1 MYINWKQLTHS
12 RNAIIFEIEIDRSFS
27 AAHQLRGYN
36 GDCCKLHGHNYKI
49 TVTVRS
55 SELDEIGIALDFKK
69 LKAELDALLA
79 EYDHS
84 NLSELADFQ
93 AVNPTS
99 ENLARTIYRKI
110 SEKMNGGTIRVH
122 RVRVGESD
130 HSAVTY
136 FED

>member
-1 MYINWKQLTHS
+1 M
-12 RNAIIFEIEIDRSFS
+12 FEIEIDRSFS

-110 SEKMNGGTIRVH
+110 SEKMTRGTIRVH

-130 HSAVTY
+130 HSAVTS

>member
-1 MYINWKQLTHS
+1 M
-12 RNAIIFEIEIDRSFS
+12 FEIEIDRSFS

-36 GDCCKLHGHNYKI
+36 GDCCQLHGHNYKL
-49 TVTVRS
+49 TVSVRS
-55 SELDEIGIALDFKK
+55 SELDEFGIALDFKK

-110 SEKMNGGTIRVH
+110 SEKMNSGTIRVH